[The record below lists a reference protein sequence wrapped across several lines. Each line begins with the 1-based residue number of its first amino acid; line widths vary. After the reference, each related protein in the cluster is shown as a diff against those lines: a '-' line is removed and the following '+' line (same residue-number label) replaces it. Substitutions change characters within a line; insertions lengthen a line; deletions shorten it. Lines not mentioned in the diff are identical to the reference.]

1 MTIKRMTEIIYK
13 YLRTNMS
20 SLECGLKKK
29 KKMKQLASKVTAC
42 ISISAFASLNYVLVG
57 ITGSAVELKVCAITR
72 EI

>member
-1 MTIKRMTEIIYK
+1 
-13 YLRTNMS
+13 MS

-29 KKMKQLASKVTAC
+29 QMKQLASKVTAC

-57 ITGSAVELKVCAITR
+57 ITGSAVELKVCATPR